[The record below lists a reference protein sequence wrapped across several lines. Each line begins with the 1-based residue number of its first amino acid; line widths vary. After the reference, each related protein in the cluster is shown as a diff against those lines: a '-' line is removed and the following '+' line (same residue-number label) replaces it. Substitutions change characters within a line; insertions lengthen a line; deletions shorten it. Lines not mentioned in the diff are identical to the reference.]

1 MMIMVATGVHYFQWR
16 QVCVHFESFSSSSLS
31 ILISNFQIL
40 SKKTKRLLKH
50 FLLFQLNELA
60 FYIVYIFVFVWK
72 IIRLTCNEFLT
83 IIIIVLFHKIIVMVM
98 NVNCQF
104 SNKISNAH
112 RLCQILSTP
121 IIISSAQRNVNGI
134 RFQGL
139 EFLIT
144 IFSFKTQCIHSMW
157 TTTN

>member
-1 MMIMVATGVHYFQWR
+1 MMMMIMVATGVHYFQWR
-16 QVCVHFESFSSSSLS
+16 QVCVHFESFSSSSSLS

-72 IIRLTCNEFLT
+72 IIRLTGNEFLT
-83 IIIIVLFHKIIVMVM
+83 IIIIVSFHKIIVMVM

-104 SNKISNAH
+104 SNKISNTH

-144 IFSFKTQCIHSMW
+144 IFSFKTHSMW